1 MFMKRTLFPV
11 FVLLLLSFAV
21 TTSAQDRPQSLT
33 LQQIVDEYLS
43 KNLDLQA
50 AKYRVE
56 RTRADEI
63 AARLRPN
70 PGLTLTAENVK
81 INGPGSFGRLYEV
94 SASYAETIERGGK
107 RRLRESV
114 AELALSVA
122 EAQFEDTLRRG

>member
-11 FVLLLLSFAV
+11 FVVLLLSFAV
-21 TTSAQDRPQSLT
+21 TTSAQDRPQSIT

-50 AKYRVE
+50 AKYRLE
-56 RTRADEI
+56 RTRADQI

-81 INGPGSFGRLYEV
+81 INGPESFGSLYEV
-94 SASYAETIERGGK
+94 AASYAETFELGGK
-107 RRLRESV
+107 R
-114 AELALSVA
+114 
-122 EAQFEDTLRRG
+122 

>member
-50 AKYRVE
+50 AKYRLE
-56 RTRADEI
+56 RTRADQI

-81 INGPGSFGRLYEV
+81 INGPQSFGSLYEIA
-94 SASYAETIERGGK
+94 ASYSETVELGGK
-107 RRLRESV
+107 RRLRENV
-114 AELALSVA
+114 ADSAVSVA
-122 EAQFEDTLRRG
+122 EAQFADTMR